1 MTLAA
6 TASSPVRSAAVP
18 LLLVVVAGCVIAAIT
33 NGIRTSF
40 GLFTLP
46 ATADLGLSREA
57 WGMAMA
63 IQNLVWGIAQPF
75 AGAIADKRG
84 TARVVIVG
92 LAFYAAGLVLMV
104 VSPNELLL
112 DLTAG
117 VLCGVGIAASSFSI
131 VMIAFGR
138 NVPQDKRPL
147 IFGVATAASSFGQF
161 AFAPIGQGFISAFG
175 WQNALVYLAAFLA
188 LALALT
194 FALRGKTEQASG
206 VADLPF
212 MRALARAWGF
222 GSYRLLV
229 IGFFVCGFHLA
240 FINVHMPAYL
250 VQCGLSPEVGSWSIA
265 IIGLFNIA
273 GSLSAGY
280 LGGKLPKQLLLSAIY
295 FLRAVAIAGFVFV
308 PVTPVTAYIFA
319 AAIGFLW
326 LSTVPLTAGLVSL
339 FFGPRYMGMLYGV
352 AFLSHQIGSF
362 VGVWL
367 GGYVYDTTGSYSL
380 VWYLGIL
387 LGLASAA
394 INLPIKEAADG
405 KFQAVAA

>member
-1 MTLAA
+1 MKFLKTPLAA
-6 TASSPVRSAAVP
+6 VLCGGIIMGLALGVRHVQ
-18 LLLVVVAGCVIAAIT
+18 
-33 NGIRTSF
+33 
-40 GLFTLP
+40 GLFMLP
-46 ATADLGLSREA
+46 MTSARGWGREEFA
-57 WGMAMA
+57 LA
-63 IQNLVWGIAQPF
+63 IALQNLVWGIAQPF

-84 TARVVIVG
+84 TARVVIAG
-92 LAFYAAGLVLMV
+92 LALYAAGLVLMV
-104 VSPNELLL
+104 VSPSALLL

-138 NVPQDKRPL
+138 NVPQEKRPL

-175 WQNALVYLAAFLA
+175 WQSALIYLAAVLA
-188 LALALT
+188 LALPLT

-265 IIGLFNIA
+265 IIGLFNLA

-295 FLRAVAIAGFVFV
+295 FLRAVAIAAFVFF
-308 PVTPVTAYIFA
+308 PVTPLSAYIFA

-339 FFGPRYMGMLYGV
+339 FFGARYMGMLYGV

-394 INLPIKEAADG
+394 INLPIKETADG
-405 KFQAVAA
+405 RFHAALA

>member
-1 MTLAA
+1 
-6 TASSPVRSAAVP
+6 
-18 LLLVVVAGCVIAAIT
+18 
-33 NGIRTSF
+33 
-40 GLFTLP
+40 
-46 ATADLGLSREA
+46 
-57 WGMAMA
+57 MAMA

-84 TARVVIVG
+84 TARVIIAG
-92 LAFYAAGLVLMV
+92 LVLYAAGLVLMV
-104 VSPNELLL
+104 VSPSALLL

-138 NVPQDKRPL
+138 NVPQEKRPL

-175 WQNALVYLAAFLA
+175 WQSALVYLAAFLA

-194 FALRGKTEQASG
+194 FALRGKTEQSSG

-250 VQCGLSPEVGSWSIA
+250 VQCGLSPDVGSWSIA

-295 FLRAVAIAGFVFV
+295 FLRAVAIAGFVFF
-308 PVTPVTAYIFA
+308 PVTPLTAYIFA

-352 AFLSHQIGSF
+352 AFMSHQIGSF

-367 GGYVYDTTGSYSL
+367 GGYVYDATGSYSL

-394 INLPIKEAADG
+394 INLPIKETIDG
-405 KFQAVAA
+405 KFQAVPA